1 MPMVAA
7 TRHRFRQ
14 RLTDGPPRLAK
25 LIPAEALGLYGA
37 ATGILPP
44 MPDNTTLRLVF
55 LIIIA
60 VICLAILDRRSLQ
73 EHLCVA
79 TGSPQIWAIIISSV
93 SFVIWLMSL
102 GIPNSPIP
110 IPQELAFI
118 PTIIARDLDDGDR
131 NLLPRRCRRRLAL
144 DDRPHQVQV
153 GRLVDVHRRQ
163 AVPRPDGRRPDP
175 RQAPDA
181 DTPSRP
187 GSSRPS
193 R

>member
-1 MPMVAA
+1 MSLRVHGMPLGGGEPPPVPTAPDGWA
-7 TRHRFRQ
+7 T
-14 RLTDGPPRLAK
+14 RLAK

-60 VICLAILDRRSLQ
+60 VACLAMSIVIRYKSTSL
-73 EHLCVA
+73 A
-79 TGSPQIWAIIISSV
+79 TGSPQIWAIVISSV

-118 PTIIARDLDDGDR
+118 PTIIAVLWTTAIGVFYRGDTG
-131 NLLPRRCRRRLAL
+131 
-144 DDRPHQVQV
+144 D
-153 GRLVDVHRRQ
+153 
-163 AVPRPDGRRPDP
+163 
-175 RQAPDA
+175 
-181 DTPSRP
+181 S
-187 GSSRPS
+187 
-193 R
+193 